1 MQFSRNWLKDF
12 IDLSIPTEEICYQ
25 LTMAGVEVDGYDS
38 FNSKITGK
46 DSIIKLDITPNRGDC
61 FSVYGVARELAV
73 INNLKLKHPAFKS
86 IESSFKEDLTIK
98 VCKEAPIYIGRSV
111 KNINLKTKT
120 LPLVAERLTLSDQK
134 LIDPVVDIT
143 NYILLELG
151 QPLHAF
157 DRDKLE
163 GNINVRK
170 AKKDESLIL
179 LDDQEINL
187 SPDCLII
194 SDEKKSI
201 ALAGI
206 MGGKHTSVN
215 ANTKSIFLE
224 SAFFKPSIIRGRAR
238 RFGFQ
243 TDASIRFERGVDYK
257 IQELAVEKAS
267 EILYETVGG
276 EFGPIQE
283 TKLTKELPK
292 AKKVSLDLDRANKIL
307 GTNITNLKAKKYLK
321 GLGMNPKGS
330 TGKLD
335 LTSPSWRYD
344 IEIEADLIEE
354 LARLEGYDSL
364 PTISLEPKLK
374 IQSASKERVISASL
388 VSKGFSEVINYS
400 FISEDDEM
408 VFGESKN
415 MVEVENPISQ
425 NMRYMRSSLFPGL
438 INTFIHNLNNGLE
451 SQKMFEIGSVF
462 NQNKTKKPLERII
475 ASGLMYGDVSP
486 NHWLDKS
493 RKVSFYDAKGVI
505 ENIISSFDADI
516 KFDPKSSHFLHPGI
530 SSTIYNGPKEIGLLG
545 ALSPNIL
552 GKLGLKEDVFLFSL
566 EIEGLK
572 IKTLQKFTKFSKFP
586 TIQRD
591 LAFVIDKD
599 ITSRELSIL
608 IKSKGGKDLDSLD
621 LFDVYEGQGIEENKK
636 SIAISLTWQSS
647 KGTLLDSD
655 IDKVIEK
662 IVNSVKKELDG
673 DLRN

>member
-12 IDLSIPTEEICYQ
+12 IDLNISTEDICSQ

-46 DSIIKLDITPNRGDC
+46 DSVLKLDITPNRGDC

-73 INNLKLKHPAFKS
+73 INNLKLKQPAFKP
-86 IESSFKEDLTIK
+86 IKSSFKEDLRIK
-98 VCKEAPIYIGRSV
+98 ACEEAPIYIGRSIR
-111 KNINLKTKT
+111 NINLKTKT
-120 LPLVAERLTLSDQK
+120 LPLIAERLTLSDQK

-170 AKKDESLIL
+170 ARKDENLTL

-187 SPDCLII
+187 SPDCLVI

-206 MGGKHTSVN
+206 MGGKNTCVTS
-215 ANTKSIFLE
+215 NTKSIFLE
-224 SAFFKPSIIRGRAR
+224 SAFFKPSVIRGRAR

-267 EILYETVGG
+267 EILSETVGG
-276 EFGPIQE
+276 ELGEIQE
-283 TKLTKELPK
+283 SKITKELPK
-292 AKKVSLDLDRANKIL
+292 AKKVSLDLNRANKIL
-307 GTNITNLKAKKYLK
+307 GTKITSLKAKKYLK

-330 TGKLD
+330 SRKLD
-335 LTSPSWRYD
+335 LASPSWRYD

-374 IQSASKERVISASL
+374 IQSKSKEKVISASL
-388 VSKGFSEVINYS
+388 VSLGFSEVINYS

-408 VFGESKN
+408 VFGESEK

-451 SQKMFEIGSVF
+451 SQKLFEIGSVF
-462 NQNKTKKPLERII
+462 SHKKSKKPSERTRV
-475 ASGLMYGDVSP
+475 SGLIYGNVAP
-486 NHWLDKS
+486 NHWLDKP
-493 RKVSFYDAKGVI
+493 RKVNFYDAKGAI
-505 ENIISSFDADI
+505 EKIISNFDVATSFEPI
-516 KFDPKSSHFLHPGI
+516 SSDFFHPGI
-530 SSTIYNGPKEIGLLG
+530 SSSIFDGSKEIGHLG

-552 GKLGLKEDVFLFSL
+552 GKIGIKEDVFLFSVDI
-566 EIEGLK
+566 EILK
-572 IKTLQKFTKFSKFP
+572 TRSLQKFTKFSKFP
-586 TIQRD
+586 SIQRD
-591 LAFVIDKD
+591 LSFVVGKD
-599 ITSRELSIL
+599 ITSNKLSVL
-608 IKSKGGKDLDSLD
+608 IKEKGGKDLNSLD
-621 LFDVYEGQGIEENKK
+621 LFDVYEGKGIEDSKK
-636 SIAISLTWQSS
+636 SIAISLTWQSP

-655 IDKVIEK
+655 IDKVVK
-662 IVNSVKKELDG
+662 KFVNSVKKELDG

>member
-12 IDLSIPTEEICYQ
+12 IDLNISTEDICSQ

-46 DSIIKLDITPNRGDC
+46 DAIIKLDITPNRGDC

-73 INNLKLKHPAFKS
+73 INNLNLKHPAFKP
-86 IESSFKEDLTIK
+86 IKSSFEEDIKIK
-98 VCKEAPIYIGRSV
+98 VCKEAPIYIGRSI
-111 KNINLKTKT
+111 KKINLQTKT

-170 AKKDESLIL
+170 AKKGENLVL

-187 SPDCLII
+187 SPDCLVI

-201 ALAGI
+201 AFAGI
-206 MGGKHTSVN
+206 MGGKNTCVSPK
-215 ANTKSIFLE
+215 TKSIFLE

-238 RFGFQ
+238 SLGFQ

-257 IQELAVEKAS
+257 IQVLAIERAC
-267 EILYETVGG
+267 EILHATVGG
-276 EFGPIQE
+276 EYGTIKE
-283 TKLTKELPK
+283 SKLTKELPK

-307 GTNITNLKAKKYLK
+307 GTNITSLKAKKYLK

-330 TGKLD
+330 STKLD

-364 PTISLEPKLK
+364 PTRSLVPKLK
-374 IQSASKERVISASL
+374 IRSESKEKVISTSL
-388 VSKGFSEVINYS
+388 VSQGFSEVINYS

-408 VFGESKN
+408 VFGESRK

-425 NMRYMRSSLFPGL
+425 NMRFMRSSLFPGL
-438 INTFIHNLNNGLE
+438 INTFIHNLNNGLD
-451 SQKMFEIGSVF
+451 SQKLFEIGSVF
-462 NQNKTKKPLERII
+462 KHKKSKKPSERTRV
-475 ASGLMYGDVSP
+475 SGLLYGDVVR
-486 NHWLDKS
+486 NHWLDKP
-493 RKVSFYDAKGVI
+493 RKVNFYDAKGVI
-505 ENIISSFDADI
+505 EKIISSFDIAI
-516 KFDPKSSHFLHPGI
+516 NLEPKSSDFFHPGI
-530 SSTIYNGPKEIGLLG
+530 ASTIYKGTKEIGQLG
-545 ALSPNIL
+545 ALSPNII
-552 GKLGLKEDVFLFSL
+552 GKIGLKEDVFLFSL
-566 EIEGLK
+566 DIEALETK
-572 IKTLQKFTKFSKFP
+572 SLRKFTKFSKFP

-591 LAFVIDKD
+591 LSFVVDKN
-599 ITSRELSIL
+599 ITSNELSIL
-608 IKSKGGKDLDSLD
+608 IKSKGGKDLISLD
-621 LFDVYEGQGIEENKK
+621 LFDVYEGKGIEDNKK
-636 SIAISLTWQSS
+636 SIAISLTWQST
-647 KGTLLDSD
+647 KVTLLDSD
-655 IDKVIEK
+655 IDKVIKK

>member
-12 IDLSIPTEEICYQ
+12 IDLNISTEDICSQ

-38 FNSKITGK
+38 FNSKLTGK

-73 INNLKLKHPAFKS
+73 INNLKLKRPAIKS
-86 IESSFKEDLTIK
+86 IKSSFKENLKIT

-120 LPLVAERLTLSDQK
+120 LPLVAERLILSNQK

-157 DRDKLE
+157 DRDKIE
-163 GNINVRK
+163 GNISVRK
-170 AKKDESLIL
+170 AKNGENLTL

-187 SPDCLII
+187 NSDCLVI
-194 SDEKKSI
+194 SDEDKSI

-206 MGGKHTSVN
+206 MGGKNTCVSS
-215 ANTKSIFLE
+215 NTKSIFLE
-224 SAFFKPSIIRGRAR
+224 SAFFTPSIIRGKAR

-243 TDASIRFERGVDYK
+243 TDASIRFERGVDYE
-257 IQELAVEKAS
+257 IQEFAIEKAS

-276 EFGPIQE
+276 EFGVIKQS
-283 TKLTKELPK
+283 KLTKELPK
-292 AKKVSLDLDRANKIL
+292 PKKVSLDLNRANKIL
-307 GTNITNLKAKKYLK
+307 GTNITSLKAKKYLK
-321 GLGMNPKGS
+321 GLGMKPKGS
-330 TGKLD
+330 SKTLD

-364 PTISLEPKLK
+364 PTISLQPKPR
-374 IQSASKERVISASL
+374 IQSKSKEKLISTSL
-388 VSKGFSEVINYS
+388 VALGFSEVINYS

-408 VFGESKN
+408 VFGKN
-415 MVEVENPISQ
+415 KKMVELANPISQ
-425 NMRYMRSSLFPGL
+425 NMKYMRSSLFPGL

-451 SQKMFEIGSVF
+451 SHKLFEIGSVF
-462 NQNKTKKPLERII
+462 NYKKSKKPSEVTVV
-475 ASGLMYGDVSP
+475 SGLIYGDVSS
-486 NHWLDKS
+486 NHWLDKP
-493 RKVSFYDAKGVI
+493 RKVNFYDAKGVI
-505 ENIISSFDADI
+505 EKIIHGFDVAINLKPESYD
-516 KFDPKSSHFLHPGI
+516 FLHPGI
-530 SSTIYNGPKEIGLLG
+530 SSTIYDGSKEIGCLG

-552 GKLGLKEDVFLFSL
+552 EKIGLKEDVFLFSVD
-566 EIEGLK
+566 IELLNTK
-572 IKTLQKFTKFSKFP
+572 SLQKFTKFSKFP
-586 TIQRD
+586 SIQRD
-591 LAFVIDKD
+591 LSFVVSTD
-599 ITSRELSIL
+599 ITSHELSLL
-608 IKSKGGKDLDSLD
+608 IKNKGGKDLTNLD
-621 LFDVYEGQGIEENKK
+621 LFDVYEGKGIEDNKK
-636 SIAISLTWQSS
+636 SIAISLTWQSF
-647 KGTLLDSD
+647 KGTLLDAD
-655 IDKVIEK
+655 VDKVVEK

>member
-12 IDLSIPTEEICYQ
+12 LDLNISTEDLCSQ

-73 INNLKLKHPAFKS
+73 INNLKLKRPAFKS
-86 IESSFKEDLTIK
+86 IESSFKEDLRIK
-98 VCKEAPIYIGRSV
+98 VCKEAPIYVGRSI

-120 LPLVAERLTLSDQK
+120 LPLVAERLALSDQK

-170 AKKDESLIL
+170 AKKGESLIL

-187 SPDCLII
+187 SPDCLVI
-194 SDEKKSI
+194 SDEKESI

-206 MGGKHTSVN
+206 MGGKNTCVT

-224 SAFFKPSIIRGRAR
+224 SAFFKPSVIRGRAR

-243 TDASIRFERGVDYK
+243 TDASIRFERGVDYE

-267 EILYETVGG
+267 EILCETVGG
-276 EFGPIQE
+276 EFGVIQE
-283 TKLTKELPK
+283 SKLTKELPK
-292 AKKVSLDLDRANKIL
+292 ARKVSLDLDRTNKIL
-307 GTNITNLKAKKYLK
+307 GTNITSLKAKKYLK

-330 TGKLD
+330 SGKLD

-364 PTISLEPKLK
+364 PTVSLAPKLK
-374 IQSASKERVISASL
+374 IKSESKEKTISASL
-388 VSKGFSEVINYS
+388 VSQGFSEVINYS

-408 VFGESKN
+408 VFGESKKL
-415 MVEVENPISQ
+415 VEVENPISQ

-451 SQKMFEIGSVF
+451 SQKLFEIGSIF
-462 NQNKTKKPLERII
+462 SHKKSKKPSERTRV
-475 ASGLMYGDVSP
+475 SGLIYGDVSS
-486 NHWLDKS
+486 NHWLDKP
-493 RKVSFYDAKGVI
+493 RKVNFYDAKGVI
-505 ENIISSFDADI
+505 EKILSSFDVAI
-516 KFDPKSSHFLHPGI
+516 NFDPKSSDFLHPGI
-530 SSTIYNGPKEIGLLG
+530 SSTIYNGSKEIGLLG

-566 EIEGLK
+566 DIEALK
-572 IKTLQKFTKFSKFP
+572 IKSLQKFTKFSKFP
-586 TIQRD
+586 SIQRD

-599 ITSRELSIL
+599 ITSHELNVL
-608 IKSKGGKDLDSLD
+608 IKDKGGKDLTNLH
-621 LFDVYEGQGIEENKK
+621 LFDVYEGKGVDDDRK

-647 KGTLLDSD
+647 KGTLLDSA
-655 IDKVIEK
+655 IDKVVEK

-673 DLRN
+673 DLRI

>member
-12 IDLSIPTEEICYQ
+12 IDLTISTEEICSQ

-73 INNLKLKHPAFKS
+73 INNLKLKHPKFKS
-86 IESSFKEDLTIK
+86 IESSFKEDLRIK
-98 VCKEAPIYIGRSV
+98 VCKEAPIYVGRSI

-120 LPLVAERLTLSDQK
+120 LPLVAERLALSDQK

-170 AKKDESLIL
+170 AKEDENLIL

-187 SPDCLII
+187 SPDCLVI

-206 MGGKHTSVN
+206 MGGKNTCVT

-224 SAFFKPSIIRGRAR
+224 SAFFKPSVIRGRAR

-267 EILYETVGG
+267 EILHETVGG
-276 EFGPIQE
+276 EFGVIQE
-283 TKLTKELPK
+283 SKLIKELPK
-292 AKKVSLDLDRANKIL
+292 ARKVSLDLARANKIL
-307 GTNITNLKAKKYLK
+307 GTNITSLKAKKYLK

-330 TGKLD
+330 SRKLD

-364 PTISLEPKLK
+364 PTVSLEPKLK
-374 IQSASKERVISASL
+374 IKSESKEKAISASL
-388 VSKGFSEVINYS
+388 VSEGFSEVINYS
-400 FISEDDEM
+400 FISEDDEI
-408 VFGESKN
+408 VFGESKK

-451 SQKMFEIGSVF
+451 SQKLFEIGSVF
-462 NQNKTKKPLERII
+462 GHKKSKKPSERTRI
-475 ASGLMYGDVSP
+475 SGLIYGDVSP
-486 NHWLDKS
+486 IHWLDKP
-493 RKVSFYDAKGVI
+493 RKVNFYDAKGII
-505 ENIISSFDADI
+505 EKIVSSFDVAI
-516 KFDPKSSHFLHPGI
+516 NFDPKSSDFFHPGI
-530 SSTIYNGPKEIGLLG
+530 SSTIYNDSKEIGLLG
-545 ALSPNIL
+545 ALSPNIS

-566 EIEGLK
+566 DIEELK
-572 IKTLQKFTKFSKFP
+572 TKTLQKFTKFSKFP
-586 TIQRD
+586 STQRD
-591 LAFVIDKD
+591 LAFVVDKD
-599 ITSRELSIL
+599 ITSHELSAL
-608 IKSKGGKDLDSLD
+608 IKSKGGKDLNNLD
-621 LFDVYEGQGIEENKK
+621 LFDVYEGKGVDDGKK

-655 IDKVIEK
+655 IDKVVEK

>member
-12 IDLSIPTEEICYQ
+12 IDLNISTEEICSQ
-25 LTMAGVEVDGYDS
+25 LTMAGVEVDGYES

-61 FSVYGVARELAV
+61 FCVYGIARELAV
-73 INNLKLKHPAFKS
+73 INNLKLKRLAYKP
-86 IESSFKEDLTIK
+86 IRSSFEEDIRIK
-98 VCKEAPIYIGRSV
+98 VCKEAPIYVGRSI

-120 LPLVAERLTLSDQK
+120 LPLVSERLALSDQK

-170 AKKDESLIL
+170 AKEGENLVL

-187 SPDCLII
+187 SSNCLVI

-201 ALAGI
+201 AFAGI
-206 MGGKHTSVN
+206 MGGKNTCVSP
-215 ANTKSIFLE
+215 NTKSIFLE
-224 SAFFKPSIIRGRAR
+224 SAFFKPSVIRGRAR

-257 IQELAVEKAS
+257 IQALAIEKAS
-267 EILYETVGG
+267 EILCETVGG
-276 EFGPIQE
+276 EFGTIQDS
-283 TKLTKELPK
+283 KLTKELPK
-292 AKKVSLDLDRANKIL
+292 EKKISLDLDRANKIL
-307 GTNITNLKAKKYLK
+307 GTNIASLKAKKYLK

-330 TGKLD
+330 SRKLD

-344 IEIEADLIEE
+344 IEIEEDLIEE
-354 LARLEGYDSL
+354 LARMEGYDSL

-374 IQSASKERVISASL
+374 IQSESKEKIISTSL
-388 VSKGFSEVINYS
+388 VSQGFSEVINYS

-408 VFGESKN
+408 VFGESKK
-415 MVEVENPISQ
+415 MVEVENPISL
-425 NMRYMRSSLFPGL
+425 NMRFMRSSLFPGL

-451 SQKMFEIGSVF
+451 SQKLFEIGSVF
-462 NQNKTKKPLERII
+462 SHKKSKKPSERTRV
-475 ASGLMYGDVSP
+475 SGLIYGDVGP
-486 NHWLDKS
+486 NHWLDKP
-493 RKVSFYDAKGVI
+493 RKVNFYDAKGVI
-505 ENIISSFDADI
+505 EKIIYNFNVAI
-516 KFDPKSSHFLHPGI
+516 NFEPKSSDFLHPGI
-530 SSTIYNGPKEIGLLG
+530 SSTVYVGSKEIGHLG

-552 GKLGLKEDVFLFSL
+552 GKIGLKEDVFLFSL
-566 EIEGLK
+566 DIDALK
-572 IKTLQKFTKFSKFP
+572 IKQLQKFTKFSKFP
-586 TIQRD
+586 SVQRD
-591 LAFVIDKD
+591 LSFVVGKD
-599 ITSRELSIL
+599 ITGHELSIL
-608 IKSKGGKDLDSLD
+608 IKDKGGKDLINLD
-621 LFDVYEGQGIEENKK
+621 LFDVYEGKGIEDNKK

-647 KGTLLDSD
+647 KETLLDSD
-655 IDKVIEK
+655 IDKVVEK

-673 DLRN
+673 YLRN

>member
-12 IDLSIPTEEICYQ
+12 IDLNISTEDICSQ

-46 DSIIKLDITPNRGDC
+46 DSVLKLDITPNRGDC

-73 INNLKLKHPAFKS
+73 INNLKLKQPAFKP
-86 IESSFKEDLTIK
+86 IKSSFKEDLRIK
-98 VCKEAPIYIGRSV
+98 ACEEAPIYIGRSIR
-111 KNINLKTKT
+111 NINLKTKT
-120 LPLVAERLTLSDQK
+120 LPLIAERLTLSDQK

-170 AKKDESLIL
+170 ARKDENLTL

-187 SPDCLII
+187 SPDCLVI

-206 MGGKHTSVN
+206 MGGKNTCVTS
-215 ANTKSIFLE
+215 NTKSIFLE
-224 SAFFKPSIIRGRAR
+224 SAFFKPSVIRGRAR

-267 EILYETVGG
+267 EILSETVGG
-276 EFGPIQE
+276 ELGEIQE
-283 TKLTKELPK
+283 SKITKELPK
-292 AKKVSLDLDRANKIL
+292 AKKVSLDLNRANKIL
-307 GTNITNLKAKKYLK
+307 GTKITSLKAKKYLK

-330 TGKLD
+330 LRKLD

-374 IQSASKERVISASL
+374 IQSESKEKVISASL
-388 VSKGFSEVINYS
+388 VSLGFSEVINYS

-408 VFGESKN
+408 VFGESEK

-451 SQKMFEIGSVF
+451 SQKLFEIGSVF
-462 NQNKTKKPLERII
+462 SHKKSKKPSERTRV
-475 ASGLMYGDVSP
+475 SGLIYGNVAP
-486 NHWLDKS
+486 NHWLDKP
-493 RKVSFYDAKGVI
+493 RKVNFYDAKGAI
-505 ENIISSFDADI
+505 EKIISNFDVATNFVPI
-516 KFDPKSSHFLHPGI
+516 SSGFFHPGI
-530 SSTIYNGPKEIGLLG
+530 SSSIYDGSKEIGHLG

-552 GKLGLKEDVFLFSL
+552 GKIGIKEDVFLFSVDI
-566 EIEGLK
+566 EILK
-572 IKTLQKFTKFSKFP
+572 TRSLQKFTKFSKFP
-586 TIQRD
+586 SIQRD
-591 LAFVIDKD
+591 LSFVVGKD
-599 ITSRELSIL
+599 ITSNKLSVL
-608 IKSKGGKDLDSLD
+608 IKEKGGKDLNSLD
-621 LFDVYEGQGIEENKK
+621 LFDVYEGKGIEDSKK

>member
-12 IDLSIPTEEICYQ
+12 INLNISTEDICSQ
-25 LTMAGVEVDGYDS
+25 LTMAGIEVDGYDS

-73 INNLKLKHPAFKS
+73 INNLHLKDPVFKP
-86 IESSFKEDLTIK
+86 IKSSFEEDIK
-98 VCKEAPIYIGRSV
+98 IKACKEAPIYVGRSI
-111 KNINLKTKT
+111 NRINLRGKT

-170 AKKDESLIL
+170 AKETENLVL

-187 SPDCLII
+187 SSDCLVI

-201 ALAGI
+201 AFAGI
-206 MGGKHTSVN
+206 MGGKNTCVSPK
-215 ANTKSIFLE
+215 TKSIFLE

-243 TDASIRFERGVDYK
+243 TDASIRFERGVDFD
-257 IQELAVEKAS
+257 IQVLAIERAS
-267 EILYETVGG
+267 EILHETVGG
-276 EFGPIQE
+276 EFGSIQE
-283 TKLTKELPK
+283 SKLIKELPK
-292 AKKVSLDLDRANKIL
+292 AKKVLLDLDRANKIL
-307 GTNITNLKAKKYLK
+307 GTNITSLKAKKYFK
-321 GLGMNPKGS
+321 GLGMNPKGTS
-330 TGKLD
+330 RKLS

-364 PTISLEPKLK
+364 PTRSLEPKRK
-374 IQSASKERVISASL
+374 IQSDSKEKLISTSL
-388 VSKGFSEVINYS
+388 VSQGFSEVINYS

-408 VFGESKN
+408 VFGESNK

-425 NMRYMRSSLFPGL
+425 NMKFMRSSLFPGL
-438 INTFIHNLNNGLE
+438 INTFIHNLNNGLD
-451 SQKMFEIGSVF
+451 SQKLFEIGSVF
-462 NQNKTKKPLERII
+462 SHKKSEKPSERMRV
-475 ASGLMYGDVSP
+475 SGLIYGDVVP
-486 NHWLDKS
+486 NHWLDKP
-493 RKVSFYDAKGVI
+493 RKVNFYDTKGVI
-505 ENIISSFDADI
+505 EKIISSFDNAI
-516 KFDPKSSHFLHPGI
+516 NFDPKSSDFFHPGI
-530 SSTIYNGPKEIGLLG
+530 SSTIYSNSKEIGQLG
-545 ALSPNIL
+545 ALSPNIIRKI
-552 GKLGLKEDVFLFSL
+552 GIKEDVFLFSL
-566 EIEGLK
+566 DIEALK
-572 IKTLQKFTKFSKFP
+572 IKSLQKFTRYSKFP
-586 TIQRD
+586 SIQRD
-591 LAFVIDKD
+591 LSFVVDKD
-599 ITSRELSIL
+599 ITSHELSVL
-608 IKSKGGKDLDSLD
+608 IKSKAGKDLNSLD
-621 LFDVYEGQGIEENKK
+621 LFDVYEGKGIENNKK
-636 SIAISLTWQSS
+636 SLAISLTWQSS

-655 IDKVIEK
+655 IDKVVEK